1 MRRPGSTTRPIARR
15 KPRGRTLGEPT
26 PPPAAD
32 GAPRRPPDGSAA
44 ACHACPSVP
53 HALRTERP
61 SRGGAR
67 AGPGVLAAVGPRSR
81 AGGVLRT
88 ALIRTVGT
96 LVCSG
101 SRGRLSRSPGSP
113 KTDGGAGCTPTPR
126 DADTCPWNAF
136 CCSQVSTSRR
146 NGAVH
151 ARLPRDSCERRVW
164 RLRDAALP
172 SERALAAAGR
182 LPARARRPMS
192 LAGHPVTGRWPPRAQ
207 EVAVSALRTREPVTA
222 LRRGWP
228 TSPAPQFRAELFS
241 CIT

>member
-1 MRRPGSTTRPIARR
+1 M
-15 KPRGRTLGEPT
+15 
-26 PPPAAD
+26 
-32 GAPRRPPDGSAA
+32 
-44 ACHACPSVP
+44 P
-53 HALRTERP
+53 HALWTERP

-81 AGGVLRT
+81 AGGVLRHSPHQNSGNPGLQRL
-88 ALIRTVGT
+88 ARATVT
-96 LVCSG
+96 Q
-101 SRGRLSRSPGSP
+101 SRVTENRR
-113 KTDGGAGCTPTPR
+113 GAGCTPTPR
-126 DADTCPWNAF
+126 DADTCPWNVF
-136 CCSQVSTSRR
+136 CCSQMSTSRR

-207 EVAVSALRTREPVTA
+207 EVAVSALRTHEPVTA

-228 TSPAPQFRAELFS
+228 TSPAPQLRAEFFS

>member
-1 MRRPGSTTRPIARR
+1 MSRVPLRAT
-15 KPRGRTLGEPT
+15 
-26 PPPAAD
+26 
-32 GAPRRPPDGSAA
+32 RPPDRATVPGR
-44 ACHACPSVP
+44 CP
-53 HALRTERP
+53 R
-61 SRGGAR
+61 
-67 AGPGVLAAVGPRSR
+67 GPG
-81 AGGVLRT
+81 
-88 ALIRTVGT
+88 
-96 LVCSG
+96 
-101 SRGRLSRSPGSP
+101 SPGSCRP
-113 KTDGGAGCTPTPR
+113 AVPGGGRPAYSPHQNSGNPGLQRLARATVTQSMVTENRRGAGCTPTPR

-228 TSPAPQFRAELFS
+228 TSPAPQLRAVFLLHHVS
-241 CIT
+241 PW

>member
-1 MRRPGSTTRPIARR
+1 MVPDVATGSGKPGTPGGARR
-15 KPRGRTLGEPT
+15 RGGLRRLISSVCLRTHVPFVFLHKSQKVRRLEPGEEDTSVRRVCGDREARPDPSRGGQPRGRTLGEPT

-67 AGPGVLAAVGPRSR
+67 AGPGLLAAVGPRSR

-113 KTDGGAGCTPTPR
+113 KTDGGL
-126 DADTCPWNAF
+126 DAP
-136 CCSQVSTSRR
+136 
-146 NGAVH
+146 
-151 ARLPRDSCERRVW
+151 
-164 RLRDAALP
+164 
-172 SERALAAAGR
+172 R
-182 LPARARRPMS
+182 LPATPTRVP
-192 LAGHPVTGRWPPRAQ
+192 GTF
-207 EVAVSALRTREPVTA
+207 SAA
-222 LRRGWP
+222 
-228 TSPAPQFRAELFS
+228 AK
-241 CIT
+241 